1 MLFKPPSLWGFAVA
15 DEPTKPLRNGWG
27 SQLLE
32 AYRPAGPKPASREV
46 EEGQENVKRAVRK
59 AKAASPGV
67 TPTRQQRQQL
77 GPPRGW
83 ENNGPPLEG
92 EWHGLA
98 PPDPPIRSGLG
109 LVICAT
115 TSVFIERT

>member
-1 MLFKPPSLWGFAVA
+1 MKGAM
-15 DEPTKPLRNGWG
+15 
-27 SQLLE
+27 
-32 AYRPAGPKPASREV
+32 
-46 EEGQENVKRAVRK
+46 RK

-77 GPPRGW
+77 GPPQGW

-92 EWHGLA
+92 EWHGFA
-98 PPDPPIRSGLG
+98 PPDPPVRSGLG

-115 TSVFIERT
+115 TRCSLREFKFSQGFPSGSVGKESTCNAGDARYMSWIPGSGSPQKTLMNE